1 MSVRED
7 MRNAIT
13 VGKVS
18 NVKNTRPDNRCGET
32 SIVQKRCTEHSK
44 GMKTTA
50 TSEK

>member
-1 MSVRED
+1 

-32 SIVQKRCTEHSK
+32 SIVQKGVLSIRRE
-44 GMKTTA
+44 
-50 TSEK
+50 